1 MVGDCL
7 TLKSLVYNTGFLEG
21 LKEPW
26 IYPLLR
32 LTTFVA
38 ESLIN

>member
-1 MVGDCL
+1 MVCDCL
-7 TLKSLVYNTGFLEG
+7 AVKPLVYNTGFLEG

-26 IYPLLR
+26 IYLLLR